1 MTIIIIIRIAAMTHD
16 EMSRLY
22 VVLQDGEARPL
33 LPTLIGEARP
43 LLPTLTPGLDPRSL
57 LPDLYFPIFTS

>member
-33 LPTLIGEARP
+33 LPTL
-43 LLPTLTPGLDPRSL
+43 TPGLDPRSL